1 MKRGAVRAI
10 PILLLGLVLSSCSQD
25 EQSYMP
31 LAKGHVWT
39 YNVQYGMATAVQDVR
54 VSRPISVEK
63 SAGWELASPM
73 GNSRLA
79 WVGSRLIA
87 EELGGVRFS
96 PPIPI
101 FDPLATEKKPLTWA
115 GLVIVAGKS
124 SEGGA
129 SLTMKPD
136 KYKVAG
142 RDYLVKL
149 ARIELKT
156 TGKVVENLIW
166 FAPGIGIVRQEQR
179 VGDNRD
185 RALEFLSG
193 P

>member
-1 MKRGAVRAI
+1 
-10 PILLLGLVLSSCSQD
+10 
-25 EQSYMP
+25 
-31 LAKGHVWT
+31 
-39 YNVQYGMATAVQDVR
+39 
-54 VSRPISVEK
+54 
-63 SAGWELASPM
+63 M

-87 EELGGVRFS
+87 EELGGVRYS

-101 FDPLATEKKPLTWA
+101 YDPLATEKKPLNWN

-124 SEGGA
+124 SEGQA

-136 KYKVAG
+136 SYKVAG
-142 RDYLVKL
+142 RDYSVKL
-149 ARIELKT
+149 ARVELKT
-156 TGKVVENLIW
+156 TGKVVENLMW

-179 VGDNRD
+179 VEGTLD
-185 RALEFLSG
+185 RALDFLSG